1 MDAFTVAPEARLH
14 IRLFGYPFMEWA
26 DGAPMT
32 LESNKVRALFVYLL
46 LHVNAAQPRD
56 YLSYL
61 LWPDVTGTRARK
73 NLRQALYN
81 LRNALGPL
89 AETCLDIQRESV
101 TLRGH
106 PALWVD
112 AWAFQ
117 EKAEAVQRHRH
128 RAYGACPYCARQYE
142 HMAQLYRGDFMAG
155 FHLKESPPMAE
166 WLREQ
171 GWYYR
176 QRMQDGV
183 HLLLR
188 YHYLRGDYEQVVRV
202 ARWWLQKE
210 PWDESCHAYLMRALA
225 HQGRSGEALR
235 VYGEFVR
242 RLEAD
247 MHTSPP
253 PEAEHLA
260 YEIQEGLLP
269 EPESVHRARRLPA
282 PLTPLVGRQSEFE
295 YLLSR
300 LAQPETR
307 LVTLTGPG
315 GSGKT
320 RLAQELA
327 RALVPLF
334 PEGIY
339 WISLEDVASEDGFR
353 RALQEALE
361 EEFAPQTWR
370 EQWHQW
376 ARDRRALLVL
386 DNADDLVDDLGHWL
400 PPLLLQAREI
410 TLLVTSRQALDLRQE
425 QRFPLQGLSFP
436 EAEEDVATLE
446 QALAYPAVVLFV
458 ERARAIRPDF
468 HPKSEELQAL
478 LDILRFVQGL
488 PLAVELAASQAAR
501 TSCKEVLAHLRQACL
516 DLTSPYRDQPQAHRS
531 LRALFQTSWENL
543 PEGHRTALLRLAVFQ
558 GPFDAELAR
567 TVARVSRPSLE
578 ALYRVSMLESEEH
591 PLWGRRWFFHPL
603 VREFAREYLARD
615 PHLYQDVQEQ
625 ARAWVGQRLVELG
638 HLDGPEKTRLLQ
650 HLSTLQDEVNAF
662 LMHLTREGDLE
673 TIHACLMGIAA
684 WFAHMGLYREGWQ
697 YFTMLESRVLTLME
711 EGGDL
716 GRRTLARLYHR
727 KARMA
732 FRLNDLEGLQRE
744 IERSLHLLHLEP
756 DDPPLLDYGWALQL
770 HAAVFQFQGRLDEAE
785 RVEKEALAVF
795 QAHGQAIDQANA
807 LNNLGGI
814 AFHRGDMD
822 KAAQYFRGALEK
834 YREAGALVFMANT
847 LSNLSMVELTR
858 NRPEEAR
865 RVCEEALRTAQQ
877 VHALLP
883 LTLAWTNLGTIA
895 TTTGEY
901 ALGYRYLR
909 RAEHL
914 ARRVGNMDLLCNV
927 LSNQGVA
934 LHHLKRYQEAQAR
947 FEESLQVARE
957 HNLLYNL
964 SSALHLYAQMSLE
977 MQDLPRTKALLTQAL
992 EVVLEHG
999 FTYLL
1004 WSILHTAARYLHARG
1019 RTQEARA
1026 LVLWLDEQE
1035 LTSDLRASVR
1045 ETMQQWSCTRE
1056 KSRIPKH
1063 LPSTPE
1069 RWLHLLRSLR

>member
-1 MDAFTVAPEARLH
+1 MNSSLPPETRLH
-14 IRLFGYPFMEWA
+14 IRLFGYPIMQWA
-26 DGAPMT
+26 DGAAMA

-46 LHVNAAQPRD
+46 LHLNGSQSRD

-61 LWPDVTGTRARK
+61 LWPDVTGARARK

-142 HMAQLYRGDFMAG
+142 HMVELYRGDFMAG
-155 FHLKESPPMAE
+155 FHIKEAPPMAE
-166 WLREQ
+166 WLEEQ
-171 GWYYR
+171 RWYYR

-188 YHYLRGDYEQVVRV
+188 HHYLRGNYEQVVRL

-210 PWDESCHAYLMRALA
+210 PWDETCHAYLMRALA
-225 HQGRSGEALR
+225 LQGRSGEALR

-242 RLEAD
+242 RLETE

-269 EPESVHRARRLPA
+269 EPESVHRARRLPL
-282 PLTPLVGRQSEFE
+282 PLTPLVGRQAEFE

-327 RALVPLF
+327 QALVPLF
-334 PEGIY
+334 PEGVY
-339 WISLEDVASEDGFR
+339 WVRLEDVASEDGFR

-361 EEFAPQTWR
+361 QEFSPREWR
-370 EQWHQW
+370 EQWYQW
-376 ARDRRALLVL
+376 ARGRRALLVL

-400 PPLLLQAREI
+400 PPLLAQAREMA
-410 TLLVTSRQALDLRQE
+410 LLVTSRQALDLRQE
-425 QRFPLQGLSFP
+425 QRFPLQGLAFP
-436 EAEEDVATLE
+436 DSDEDVTTLE
-446 QALAYPAVVLFV
+446 QALTYPAVALFL
-458 ERARAIRPDF
+458 ERARAIHPDF
-468 HPKSEELQAL
+468 HPQGEELQAL

-501 TSCKEVLAHLRQACL
+501 TSCREVLAHIRQACL
-516 DLTSPYRDQPQAHRS
+516 DLTSPYKDQPQAHRS
-531 LRALFQTSWENL
+531 LRALFQTSWEHL
-543 PEGHRTALLRLAVFQ
+543 PETHRTALLRLAVFQ

-567 TVARVSRPSLE
+567 TVAQVARPSLE
-578 ALYRVSMLESEEH
+578 ALYRASMLESEEH

-603 VREFAREYLARD
+603 VREFARE
-615 PHLYQDVQEQ
+615 HLTRNPQLHRDVQEQ
-625 ARAWVGQRLVELG
+625 ARAWAARRLAELG
-638 HLDGPEKTRLLQ
+638 DLDGPEKTRLLQ

-662 LMHLTREGDLE
+662 LMHLAWEGTQE
-673 TIHACLMGIAA
+673 TIYACLMGIAA

-697 YFTMLESRVLTLME
+697 YFTMLERRAQAQME
-711 EGGDL
+711 ADNDL
-716 GRRTLARLYHR
+716 HRRTLARLHHR

-732 FRLNDLEGLQRE
+732 LRLNDIEGLQRE
-744 IERSLHLLHLEP
+744 AERALHLLEP
-756 DDPPLLDYGWALQL
+756 DGTTLLDYGWALQL
-770 HAAVFQFQGRLDEAE
+770 LGSAHQFQGRLDDAE
-785 RVEKEALAVF
+785 RMERRALAVF

-822 KAAQYFRGALEK
+822 RAAQYFREALEK
-834 YREAGALVFMANT
+834 YREAGALVFMTNT

-883 LTLAWTNLGTIA
+883 LTLAWANLGTIA
-895 TTTGEY
+895 ASTGEY

-957 HNLLYNL
+957 HNLLYDL

-977 MQDLPRTKALLTQAL
+977 MQDLPHTKSLLTQAL
-992 EVVLEHG
+992 EVALEHG

-1004 WSILHTAARYLHARG
+1004 WSILHTAAHYLHARG
-1019 RTQEARA
+1019 RTQEAHA
-1026 LVLWLDEQE
+1026 LVSWLDEQE

-1045 ETMQQWSCTRE
+1045 ETMQQWGISPGGATGLAQAPR
-1056 KSRIPKH
+1056 
-1063 LPSTPE
+1063 TPE
-1069 RWLHLLRSLR
+1069 GWLKLLRSVR